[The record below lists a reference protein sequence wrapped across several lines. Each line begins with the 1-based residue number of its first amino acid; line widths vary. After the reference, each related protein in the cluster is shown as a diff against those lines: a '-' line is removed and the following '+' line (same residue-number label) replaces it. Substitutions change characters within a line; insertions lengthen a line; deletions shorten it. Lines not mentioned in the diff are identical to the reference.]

1 MIDEI
6 KNKIKDN
13 QFCELF
19 INELIELSKLGYNE
33 LVEIFGKKI
42 CSTYS

>member
-13 QFCELF
+13 QFCELS
-19 INELIELSKLGYNE
+19 INELIELSKLSYNE
-33 LVEIFGKKI
+33 LVEIFGKKYVELI
-42 CSTYS
+42 